1 MGRIARMLQERNA
14 IDEEIAAITGRPM
27 TSGHLG
33 DWDAS
38 RIFDIELEPSAAAAS
53 IDGVFRFAPLRGG
66 FVNTKW
72 YSKREGVLDAT
83 DSERLDFYLVLTGPP
98 SAAASSQG
106 STRPWRIDA
115 ASV

>member
-1 MGRIARMLQERNA
+1 MLQERNA

-66 FVNTKW
+66 SVNISGTRSAKVFW
-72 YSKREGVLDAT
+72 M
-83 DSERLDFYLVLTGPP
+83 PP
-98 SAAASSQG
+98 TPSGWTSISS
-106 STRPWRIDA
+106 
-115 ASV
+115 